1 MPAPPPATASSS
13 SPALDSHHDLL
24 KLVRSHEVALAEL
37 NTIPASGVC
46 NFFCSFILT
55 FCLSLVMETS
65 MVFDEF
71 FEHFGVNPDCKFI
84 IALTEGLSMTVFQRN
99 GNLFFR
105 TTAQKATSYEQ
116 KQLEMAKAKL
126 QKLTS

>member
-37 NTIPASGVC
+37 NTIPASGVWLAYDQKMRRE
-46 NFFCSFILT
+46 I
-55 FCLSLVMETS
+55 CLASNLGKGMGIKH
-65 MVFDEF
+65 DLLQ
-71 FEHFGVNPDCKFI
+71 G
-84 IALTEGLSMTVFQRN
+84 TVFQRN

>member
-24 KLVRSHEVALAEL
+24 KLVRSHEIALAEL
-37 NTIPASGVC
+37 NSIPASG
-46 NFFCSFILT
+46 
-55 FCLSLVMETS
+55 
-65 MVFDEF
+65 
-71 FEHFGVNPDCKFI
+71 
-84 IALTEGLSMTVFQRN
+84 TVFQRN